1 MDGNRPVTC
10 TTAGGAVYASG
21 GSFPVGTTT
30 LTCSATDK
38 AGNTGTSDPFNVV
51 VTDTTAPVVTTPA
64 EHRRRQRRRD
74 RHLRQRH
81 RHRPGRRHTWP
92 PSCSPASGTKF
103 ALGTTTV
110 TCSATDAAG
119 NTGTNTFTVEVQ
131 DVTKPIVTV
140 PADQT
145 VEATGANGATV
156 TYAAVSAEDDVD
168 GTLAP

>member
-1 MDGNRPVTC
+1 M
-10 TTAGGAVYASG
+10 AA
-21 GSFPVGTTT
+21 
-30 LTCSATDK
+30 
-38 AGNTGTSDPFNVV
+38 
-51 VTDTTAPVVTTPA
+51 
-64 EHRRRQRRRD
+64 
-74 RHLRQRH
+74 
-81 RHRPGRRHTWP
+81 
-92 PSCSPASGTKF
+92 SCSPASGTTF

-156 TYAAVSAEDDVD
+156 TYAGSALR
-168 GTLAP
+168 TTSTAP